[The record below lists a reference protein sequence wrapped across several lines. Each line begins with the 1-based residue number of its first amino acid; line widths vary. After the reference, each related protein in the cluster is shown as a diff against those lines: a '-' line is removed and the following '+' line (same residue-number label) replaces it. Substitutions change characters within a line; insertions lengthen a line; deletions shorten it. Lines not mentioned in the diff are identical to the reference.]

1 MLQSLSDLDLSIN
14 HLSSSISSFSELI
27 NLIGL
32 YPTSLDPHSNRL
44 TGSITEY
51 FGHLSQLQ
59 CLDISE
65 NLLHGLIP
73 HELCDLADLRF
84 LNISNN
90 MLHGILD
97 CSQFIGWSFLNTSG
111 SSGSAEVEITNFE
124 IRPSS
129 AISFFL

>member
-1 MLQSLSDLDLSIN
+1 MLQSFSDLDLSIN

-44 TGSITEY
+44 TGSITKY

-73 HELCDLADLRF
+73 HELCDLTDLRF

-97 CSQFIGWSFLNTSG
+97 CPQFIGWPFLNTSG
-111 SSGSAEVEITNFE
+111 SSGSVEVEISNFE
-124 IRPSS
+124 MRPSS
-129 AISFFL
+129 ATFSV

>member
-1 MLQSLSDLDLSIN
+1 MLQSFSDLDLSIN

-27 NLIGL
+27 NLIGF

-44 TGSITEY
+44 TRSITEY
-51 FGHLSQLQ
+51 FGHLPQPQ

-97 CSQFIGWSFLNTSG
+97 CFQFIGWSFLNTNG
-111 SSGSAEVEITNFE
+111 FSGSAEVEITNFE
-124 IRPSS
+124 MRPSS
-129 AISFFL
+129 ATFSV

>member
-27 NLIGL
+27 SLIGL
-32 YPTSLDPHSNRL
+32 YPTSLGPHSNRL
-44 TGSITEY
+44 PGSITEY
-51 FGHLSQLQ
+51 FGHFSQLQ

-65 NLLHGLIP
+65 NLLHGLIL

-90 MLHGILD
+90 MLHGMLD
-97 CSQFIGWSFLNTSG
+97 CPQFIGWPFLNTSG
-111 SSGSAEVEITNFE
+111 SSGSVEVEISNFE
-124 IRPSS
+124 MRPSS
-129 AISFFL
+129 ATFSV